1 MKNDEK
7 IEKESKKL
15 KKREIDSERARERKK
30 ETDK

>member
-1 MKNDEK
+1 VKNDEK